1 MPKRQRGKRQSQH
14 DKFVALAK
22 ESGASTSESAF
33 VSKLRKLARKSP
45 DQKPKRGKRLT
56 PPPNRPPDKD

>member
-22 ESGASTSESAF
+22 ESGASGSESAF
-33 VSKLRKLARKSP
+33 VSKLRKLAGKNP
-45 DQKPKRGKRLT
+45 GPKPKRGKRG
-56 PPPNRPPDKD
+56 